1 MTAPCYKLVHDPFAK
16 PAARP
21 AFGVSGEFSM
31 RTAFIG
37 GGVMGEAMLA
47 RAVAAGVLAPA
58 DVCVAEPLDDRRAYL
73 ASTHGVAVTA
83 DAAEAAAGAGLVV
96 IAVKPQQIAPVFE
109 TLAGSLDANQTA
121 LSIAAGVRLKTLVEG
136 LKHPHVVRVMPNTP
150 GRIGAGM
157 SVWTAASGVSAEG
170 RDAAAALLGALGR
183 EWYVDNEAYLDMA
196 TAVSGSGPAYVFAF
210 IEALREAGV
219 ALGMPREMA
228 LVLATETVA
237 GSGRLA
243 RESGEDPAA
252 LRTSVTS
259 PGGTTA
265 AALAALEEGG
275 FAATIRDAVAAAHRR
290 AIELGGNP

>member
-1 MTAPCYKLVHDPFAK
+1 
-16 PAARP
+16 
-21 AFGVSGEFSM
+21 M

-47 RAVAAGVLAPA
+47 RAVAAGVIAPA
-58 DVCVAEPLDDRRAYL
+58 DICVAEPLDDRRTYL
-73 ASTHGVAVTA
+73 GSTHGVAVTA
-83 DAAEAAAGAGLVV
+83 DAADAATGAGLVV
-96 IAVKPQQIAPVFE
+96 IAVKPQQIAPVLE
-109 TLAGSLDANQTA
+109 TLAGKLDATQTA
-121 LSIAAGVRLKTLVEG
+121 LSIVAGVRLKTLVEG
-136 LKHPHVVRVMPNTP
+136 LTHPHVVRVMPNTP

-157 SVWTAASGVSAEG
+157 SVWTAAPGVSAEG
-170 RDAAAALLGALGR
+170 RAAAAALLGALGR
-183 EWYVDNEAYLDMA
+183 EWYVDDEAYLDMA

-210 IEALREAGV
+210 IEALREAGI

-243 RESGEDPAA
+243 RESGDPAA

-265 AALAALEEGG
+265 EALAALEQAG
-275 FAATIRDAVAAAHRR
+275 FAAIIRDAVAAAHRR